1 MVRIIVD
8 SSCDLPD
15 ELLDGIIQNIS
26 KQASKFGSL
35 MLILK
40 I

>member
-15 ELLDGIIQNIS
+15 ELLEEQNKIS
-26 KQASKFGSL
+26 ASKGLS
-35 MLILK
+35 
-40 I
+40 